1 MVSSLIVLL
10 DITAMINILQEV
22 VKTLHDKILKTLN
35 WYWLRDNATEK
46 NNSLNGH
53 SNEPRILG

>member
-1 MVSSLIVLL
+1 MVSSFIVLL

-35 WYWLRDNATEK
+35 WY
-46 NNSLNGH
+46 
-53 SNEPRILG
+53 